1 MGNVDVSICIATYR
15 RRHGL
20 ARLLD
25 SIARLKLPDGMR
37 AEVIAV
43 DNDAA
48 SDPAAAPHGDACAPL
63 SLRFLREPRKNI
75 SYARNLAV
83 ANARGEWLAF
93 VDDDEIVDEHWLA
106 AYWERACEGD
116 ADGYFG
122 PVLPRFEA
130 WSGPWRTPWLD
141 ASFFERERFVTGTR
155 ITDRGA
161 RAGNAFVRRA
171 LFGEIRFD
179 PSFGLSGGEDTA
191 LFRRLV
197 ARGQR
202 FEWVDEA
209 VVHEYV
215 PVERHRPGWLA
226 RRAFR
231 GGCVHAQIEHDL
243 GRVPSRSAAVT
254 QAVAAA
260 GALLIAS
267 AASMIGG
274 RARAL
279 RVALYAS
286 VQAGKAWGHL
296 GGMFHE
302 YSD

>member
-1 MGNVDVSICIATYR
+1 MGDVDVSICIATCR

-43 DNDAA
+43 DNDPA
-48 SDPAAAPHGDACAPL
+48 SDPAEAPRADALAPL
-63 SLRFLREPRKNI
+63 PLRWLREPRKNI

-93 VDDDEIVDEHWLA
+93 VDDDEVVEERWLA
-106 AYWERACEGD
+106 AYWDSAGEGN

-122 PVLPRFEA
+122 PVLPRIEA
-130 WSGPWRTPWLD
+130 WFTPWLD
-141 ASFFERERFVTGTR
+141 ESFFERARFATGTR
-155 ITDRGA
+155 ITDLGA
-161 RAGNAFVRRA
+161 HTCNAFVRRS
-171 LFGEIRFD
+171 LFRDARFD
-179 PSFGLSGGEDTA
+179 PSFGRSGGEDTA
-191 LFRRLV
+191 LFRRLT
-197 ARGQR
+197 ARGSR

-209 VVHEYV
+209 IVHEYV
-215 PVERHRPGWLA
+215 TAERHRPGWLA

-231 GGCVHAQIEHDL
+231 GGCVHAQVEHEL

-254 QAVAAA
+254 QAAAAA
-260 GALLIAS
+260 GAFLLAS
-267 AASMIGG
+267 AALLVGG

-279 RVALYAS
+279 RFALHAS
-286 VQAGKAWGHL
+286 VQAGKGWGHL
-296 GGMFHE
+296 GGAFQE
-302 YSD
+302 YAD